1 MLLFIG
7 LRNIGNRAMDVV
19 LFLIWLLQHLS
30 CVVLSVGKW
39 KISSFYVR
47 TKLIDVGILSA

>member
-19 LFLIWLLQHLS
+19 LFLIWLLQYLS
-30 CVVLSVGKW
+30 CVVLSIGKW
-39 KISSFYVR
+39 NISSFYVR
-47 TKLIDVGILSA
+47 TKLIEVGILSA